1 MNYRTLVLVT
11 AIKLRRS
18 WSDEEFN
25 PFTQPQ
31 KPTDGGKKRK
41 KKKKVY

>member
-11 AIKLRRS
+11 AIKLRAQ
-18 WSDEEFN
+18 EEQIN

-41 KKKKVY
+41 KKKKRVY